1 MPGDFTR
8 LLIVAAIAVALGPA
22 VCQACGMRQKELR
35 IALVCYG
42 GVSLAV
48 YMHGVTKEIWK
59 AMQASRSFWTE
70 EPEPSGSAAV
80 YLRLLRRLEQ
90 GGNLRLRLL
99 TDIVA
104 GASAGGINSVFL
116 AQAIHSGQSLEPLTE
131 LWLECAD
138 VDVLL
143 DPAAR
148 PWSRVTKFWARPIVW
163 FLLRRPGNAIS
174 ASVAPETR
182 REVRVKLSRLIR
194 SRWFEPPFGGIGFSR
209 LLNRALTAMSRTRA
223 ERPLLPAHHP
233 LDLFVTATD
242 FKGHL
247 ETLHLHSPQTVLES
261 EHRLTIGFHAKTR
274 ELGGHSL
281 APIPELVLA
290 ARATASFPG
299 AFPPLQIAEID
310 RLVREKEV
318 EWPQRDAFLKRVMP
332 EHSLRGD
339 LGSVALIDGSV
350 LVNAPFADAMSV
362 LRDRPATRE
371 VDRRFV
377 YIDPTPDHVG
387 PGMRSDARLPGFF
400 PVIFGSLSAIP
411 REQPIRDNLE
421 ALERDSREKA
431 ALRDIVRALRPEI
444 EETVE
449 HLFGHTLFLDR
460 PTPKRLSAW
469 RSRAQQAAFEQ
480 AGFAYHG
487 YAQIK
492 FSGIVAMLGRMV
504 FDAAPELGLSNAAP
518 IRQRLFAHLE
528 AIGIDRMKA
537 LRDAKAPAMVAF
549 FRTHDLAF
557 RIRRLRLLARQ
568 VTVERDS
575 DQSVTEH
582 DRDEART
589 AIYAA
594 LAIYIDREPVAAL
607 GEGFPPLARTFFE
620 DPDAVLD
627 HVAQKHGLVETD
639 AIVDELLAEAMAAMP
654 LPLRRRMLLAY
665 LGFPFYDTVTLP
677 LLRGEGLTEFDP
689 VQVDRISPEDCHA
702 IRRGGP
708 SETLRGTEFYNFGA
722 FFSRAYRENDYLWG
736 RLHGAERMIDL
747 IASTLSQDRAVPEP
761 ELRQFRRDAFLAIL
775 DEEGDRLKADPGLV
789 AGIRREVEAL

>member
-1 MPGDFTR
+1 
-8 LLIVAAIAVALGPA
+8 
-22 VCQACGMRQKELR
+22 MRQKELR

-42 GVSLAV
+42 GISLAV

-59 AMQASRSFWTE
+59 AMQASRGFWSDGQV
-70 EPEPSGSAAV
+70 PAGSAAT

-90 GGNLRLRLL
+90 GSNLRLRVM

-131 LWLECAD
+131 LWLETAD

-143 DPAAR
+143 DPEAR
-148 PWSRVTKFWARPIVW
+148 PWSRAAKFWATPLVSY
-163 FLLRRPGNAIS
+163 LLHRPGNAVS

-182 REVRVKLSRLIR
+182 SEVREKLSRLIR
-194 SRWFEPPFGGIGFSR
+194 SRWFEPPFSGIGFSR
-209 LLNRALTAMSRTRA
+209 LLCRALQAMAETPA
-223 ERPLLPAHHP
+223 ERPLLPERHP

-247 ETLHLHSPQTVLES
+247 ETLRLHSPELVLES
-261 EHRLTIGFHAKTR
+261 EHRLPIGFSAEMR
-274 ELGGHSL
+274 AEGGHSL
-281 APIPELVLA
+281 APLAELVLA
-290 ARATASFPG
+290 ARSTASFPG

-310 RLVREKEV
+310 RLVSEKKM
-318 EWPQRDAFLKRVMP
+318 EWPQRDAFLQRIMP
-332 EHSLRGD
+332 EHSRRGD
-339 LGSVALIDGSV
+339 LDSVALIDGSV

-377 YIDPTPDHVG
+377 YIDPSPDHLG
-387 PGMRSDARLPGFF
+387 PALRRETRLPGFF

-431 ALRDIVRALRPEI
+431 ALRDIVAALRPEI

-449 HLFGHTLFLDR
+449 RLFGHTLFLDR
-460 PTPKRLSAW
+460 PTPKRLAAW
-469 RSRAQQAAFEQ
+469 RDKAQQAALEQ

-487 YAQIK
+487 YAQVK
-492 FSGIVAMLGRMV
+492 FSSIVTMIGRMV
-504 FDAAPELGLSNAAP
+504 FDAAPQLALTNAAP
-518 IRQRLFAHLE
+518 IRERLIAHL
-528 AIGIDRMKA
+528 AANGVDRMQA
-537 LRDAKAPAMVAF
+537 LRDAKSPALIAF
-549 FRTHDLAF
+549 FRAHDLAF

-568 VTVERDS
+568 VTQEYESDGTVEEHHRD
-575 DQSVTEH
+575 D
-582 DRDEART
+582 ARA

-594 LAIYIDREPVAAL
+594 LALYIDREPVAAL
-607 GEGFPPLARTFFE
+607 GETFPSLAAAFFE
-620 DPDAVLD
+620 SPGAVLA
-627 HVAQKHGLVETD
+627 HIAQQHRLPETD
-639 AIVDELLAEAMAAMP
+639 AIVDELLAEAMALMP
-654 LPLRRRMLLAY
+654 SALRRRVLLAY

-689 VQVDRISPEDCHA
+689 VLVDRISPEDCHA
-702 IRRGGP
+702 IRPGGA

-747 IASTLSQDRAVPEP
+747 IASTLDEKHAVPEA
-761 ELRQFRRDAFLAIL
+761 ELREFRREAFLAIL
-775 DEEGDRLKADPGLV
+775 DEEQDRLRADPGLV
-789 AGIRREVEAL
+789 AAIRHEVEAL